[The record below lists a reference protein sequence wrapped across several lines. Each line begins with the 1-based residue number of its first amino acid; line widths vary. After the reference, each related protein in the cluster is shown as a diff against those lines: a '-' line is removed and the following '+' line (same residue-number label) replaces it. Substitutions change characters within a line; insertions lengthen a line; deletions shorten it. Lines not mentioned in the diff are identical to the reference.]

1 VRCNSGC
8 VCTAC
13 HNDGLHEAERLMA
26 VRAIRRNYK
35 GAFKG
40 TGLAVDEQI
49 GTTANGSTKTAN
61 GSTNGSTKTVR
72 GCRCKQ
78 SKCLKKYCECFG
90 LGLKCGENCICEDCM
105 NGNDLR
111 GHSLLFQN
119 ASIRHQNNMAGAGGS
134 SSTHTAHDSGV
145 SICTFVLVKH

>member
-13 HNDGLHEAERLMA
+13 HNDGLHEAERVMA

-49 GTTANGSTKTAN
+49 GTTA
-61 GSTNGSTKTVR
+61 NGSTKTVR

-119 ASIRHQNNMAGAGGS
+119 PSIRHENNMGAAGG
-134 SSTHTAHDSGV
+134 SSTHTAHASGV